1 MKLLI
6 ENIISINEN
15 NYLETP
21 GFSDRVMSSS
31 NVNWMN
37 DLHFK
42 VSFIDKYLIF
52 PPFYI

>member
-6 ENIISINEN
+6 ENIISIYEN
-15 NYLETP
+15 NYLENP
-21 GFSDRVMSSS
+21 GFLSSS
-31 NVNWMN
+31 NVNWIN

-52 PPFYI
+52 PLFYI